1 MTKFDYEILMLLN
14 EKNVDNPLKA
24 INISQILEDISVAKR
39 KSYSTAYRHLQEMTK
54 QGYVK
59 CGLVDGLASTYYID
73 ELGKNYLQSLREYMR
88 MIRTL
93 ILNLLSRKLR
103 QMNNSLIPLKPIIQ
117 N

>member
-39 KSYSTAYRHLQEMTK
+39 KSYSTVYRHLQEMTK
-54 QGYVK
+54 RGYVK

-73 ELGKNYLQSLREYMR
+73 ALGKAYCK
-88 MIRTL
+88 T
-93 ILNLLSRKLR
+93 
-103 QMNNSLIPLKPIIQ
+103 Q

>member
-1 MTKFDYEILMLLN
+1 MKRDKEVWKVMTKFDYEILMLLN

-24 INISQILEDISVAKR
+24 INISQILEEISVAKR
-39 KSYSTAYRHLQEMTK
+39 KSYSTTYRHLLSMSK

-73 ELGKNYLQSLREYMR
+73 ELGKAYC
-88 MIRTL
+88 
-93 ILNLLSRKLR
+93 KA
-103 QMNNSLIPLKPIIQ
+103 Q